1 MQVPTKYNPIAL
13 TVNSSYGKIYTA
25 NYSGSVTSINY
36 TVDTA
41 FKTIFVGSNP
51 CAITCDPFT
60 YRVFVADSGSNDV
73 KIINGTFDTV
83 WKTVTIPEPVAI
95 TMGTKFRVWVA
106 SALGYVYE
114 INDSLPTNDSV
125 WVKVKAGV
133 KPCAIAAN
141 SKNNKIYV
149 ANYGLPQQ
157 NYQSTVTII
166 HGVSDSAFTVNV
178 GTNPASIAVN
188 VRDSTVYVAN
198 RGSGD
203 ISVIK

>member
-1 MQVPTKYNPIAL
+1 MGIYGTIMPAFAEQYQLLTYFSMSPAIDDGYGPITLASSFYGVLRLYSAPPTAEGAK
-13 TVNSSYGKIYTA
+13 
-25 NYSGSVTSINY
+25 
-36 TVDTA
+36 
-41 FKTIFVGSNP
+41 
-51 CAITCDPFT
+51 
-60 YRVFVADSGSNDV
+60 
-73 KIINGTFDTV
+73 
-83 WKTVTIPEPVAI
+83 I